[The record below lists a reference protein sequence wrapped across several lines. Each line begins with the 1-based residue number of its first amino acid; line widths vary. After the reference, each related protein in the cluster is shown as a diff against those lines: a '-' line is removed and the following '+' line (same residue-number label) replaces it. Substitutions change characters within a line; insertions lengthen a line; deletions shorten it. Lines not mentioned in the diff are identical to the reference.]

1 MSLTKWMN
9 QCFHYYYTNN
19 NRITGTSSHDDDEN
33 RVKSGVLAAAVD
45 TASSANNN
53 KYPPSTN
60 SNTNSGSCNNNKITL
75 LLILSIISTSTTVH
89 AAADD
94 YFEIRVDPLALLSE
108 TLRQFR
114 RTGCERAFI
123 TLNCP
128 RGTSISI
135 DIAQYNNIDEQKE
148 IECPSTTGS
157 ITDSTLSNVVHS
169 NAEVEIK
176 PPESCNWPRAIQYSL
191 LQTVVESC
199 QKKQHCRFNAPPRT
213 FGGDPCPGKE
223 RYIEIVY
230 KCRPYEFRKKV
241 ACENDVVQL
250 ICNPYS
256 RIALYSAS
264 YGRTEHETLQCA
276 NPAGIREE
284 TCLATRSTEVAMDKC
299 HGKRK
304 CNIKADSQLFGK
316 PCSPGSLNYLK
327 VVYTCVPRK
336 VLQNQFNVSEADE
349 QMHSDVENEQDEF
362 YNDDQV
368 YVGNEAPK
376 LQAPPS
382 HTATATVN
390 DTLAHRPSN
399 AILIAQQP
407 KQKTN
412 EETLEENQERFF
424 LYLILSVST
433 GILLCLLVIITR
445 FIINRRHNDDSEGS
459 NGGKIPAS
467 TTGETALSSSRV
479 SGDVTCLEAETKFPA
494 QELETSYM
502 PTIVRNEQ
510 FHHQDYVLYNASSC
524 STPPP
529 PHQQPTTA
537 LQQQPPIASSLYN
550 QSNVSQTPY
559 YFVSA
564 STGKIIANPHYSQ
577 APSSIL
583 SAPSQQQQQKHPI
596 VGSAAAIPNIGVS
609 TLPHHLV
616 GPLPPHFYINSGTLQ
631 SHHMMRPASE
641 LSAMPPTSIPAATA
655 TTTLPTSS
663 IDKPITS
670 NSATSVTT
678 SNMTEGHPNE
688 NPQQQQQQKIFS
700 NNSNSSSD
708 RQQMQYFYG

>member
-1 MSLTKWMN
+1 MSVTKWMN
-9 QCFHYYYTNN
+9 QCFHYYYSNTNN
-19 NRITGTSSHDDDEN
+19 NRITTRTDVSTIEEKEEV
-33 RVKSGVLAAAVD
+33 RV
-45 TASSANNN
+45 ASSAN
-53 KYPPSTN
+53 STF
-60 SNTNSGSCNNNKITL
+60 TCTNNNKITL
-75 LLILSIISTSTTVH
+75 ILILSIISTSTTTVL
-89 AAADD
+89 ASDE
-94 YFEIRVDPLALLSE
+94 YFEIRVDPLALLSD

-114 RTGCERAFI
+114 RTGCETAFV

-135 DIAQYNNIDEQKE
+135 DIAQYYNIDEQNE
-148 IECPSTTGS
+148 VECPSPSGP
-157 ITDSTLSNVVHS
+157 IADNALSNIVHS

-176 PPESCNWPRAIQYSL
+176 PPDSCNWPRAIQYSL

-199 QKKQHCRFNAPPRT
+199 QKKQHCRFTAPPRT
-213 FGGDPCPGKE
+213 FGGDPCPGKQ

-284 TCLATRSTEVAMDKC
+284 TCLATHSTEVAMEKC

-304 CNIKADSQLFGK
+304 CNIKAESQLFGK

-336 VLQNQFNVSEADE
+336 VLQSQFNVSESDE
-349 QMHSDVENEQDEF
+349 QLHSDVENEQDEF

-376 LQAPPS
+376 LQGPPS
-382 HTATATVN
+382 HSNGN
-390 DTLAHRPSN
+390 DSSIAHRPSN
-399 AILIAQQP
+399 TILIAQQP

-412 EETLEENQERFF
+412 EKTLEENQERFF

-445 FIINRRHNDDSEGS
+445 FIINRRNGDDAENGGGGGS
-459 NGGKIPAS
+459 GKIPAS

-479 SGDVTCLEAETKFPA
+479 SGDMTCLDTEQKFPA
-494 QELETSYM
+494 AELETSYM

-510 FHHQDYVLYNASSC
+510 FHHQDYVVYNASSC

-529 PHQQPTTA
+529 SS
-537 LQQQPPIASSLYN
+537 LQQTTTTPVVSSLYN
-550 QSNVSQTPY
+550 QSNVSQPPY

-583 SAPSQQQQQKHPI
+583 PQKYPI
-596 VGSAAAIPNIGVS
+596 SGSTTMSNVPIGVS
-609 TLPHHLV
+609 TLPHNLV
-616 GPLPPHFYINSGTLQ
+616 GPVTALPPHFYISSNTL
-631 SHHMMRPASE
+631 HHMPSSIRPIGPQLCNISQLAESNI
-641 LSAMPPTSIPAATA
+641 STGIAMPTV
-655 TTTLPTSS
+655 TTTTTSQSSNTPSNCS
-663 IDKPITS
+663 IDKPMAITS
-670 NSATSVTT
+670 NNVTSVITPV
-678 SNMTEGHPNE
+678 NMTEGQSNE
-688 NPQQQQQQKIFS
+688 NQQQQPKNFS
-700 NNSNSSSD
+700 NNSNSNIND